1 MLGCAGR
8 PRTAQKP
15 NTLLYLGRRFDGLY
29 LSKELLSLSIALIHG
44 SDHGGPLFSPRLL
57 SELVVLFD
65 VLVLVLLQLLLKRR
79 EVGTSTNKQAKSDYL
94 KERERERADGY
105 KCTHTHA
112 RARTQHTHTHVRT
125 HGE

>member
-29 LSKELLSLSIALIHG
+29 LSKELLSLSVALIHG

-94 KERERERADGY
+94 KEREREREQMA
-105 KCTHTHA
+105 TNARTRTHA
-112 RARTQHTHTHVRT
+112 RAHNTHTHVRT